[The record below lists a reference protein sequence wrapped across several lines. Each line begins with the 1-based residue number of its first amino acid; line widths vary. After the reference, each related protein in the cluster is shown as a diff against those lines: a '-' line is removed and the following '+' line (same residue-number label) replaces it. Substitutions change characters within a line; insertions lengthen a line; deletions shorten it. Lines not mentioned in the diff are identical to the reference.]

1 MKEYVYYVELSAVKE
16 LRVRANSK
24 READNMVDLITT
36 TETIPVK
43 QEDIV
48 DIMITDDLN
57 DFGED
62 DDDVV

>member
-43 QEDIV
+43 QEDII

-62 DDDVV
+62 DYNVV